1 MERWNNGRELEQQRD
16 WKSKLNHHLV
26 FMAQYSNIPT
36 FQYSTIPNLL
46 KGETMDQSTTNIL
59 VSGVGGQG
67 VILASDI
74 MSEVFMEAGY
84 DVKKSEV
91 HGMAMRGGIVT
102 SHFRFGKKVY
112 SPLIKEGEADIIFA
126 FEQLEGL
133 RWINYLRPTGRIV
146 MNDHKINPPA
156 VNLGE
161 MEYPKDIPEITR
173 SKIKNFYLIKGTEIA
188 LQLGDVRAANVVLLG
203 AISKFFEVNGDLWL
217 KTILN
222 YLPPKVHELN
232 RKAFAAGRDQIT

>member
-1 MERWNNGRELEQQRD
+1 
-16 WKSKLNHHLV
+16 
-26 FMAQYSNIPT
+26 
-36 FQYSTIPNLL
+36 
-46 KGETMDQSTTNIL
+46 MDQITTNIL
-59 VSGVGGQG
+59 VAGVGGQG

-112 SPLIKEGEADIIFA
+112 SPLIKQGEVDILFA

-133 RWINYLRPTGRIV
+133 RWVDHLRANGKIV
-146 MNDHKINPPA
+146 MNDHKVNPPA

-161 MEYPKDIPEITR
+161 MEYPKAIPE
-173 SKIKNFYLIKGTEIA
+173 KIKSKFKDFYLVKGTEMA
-188 LQLGDVRAANVVLLG
+188 LQLGDARAANVVLLG
-203 AISKFFEVNGDLWL
+203 AISKFFDVNEDIWL
-217 KTILN
+217 KTILS

-232 RKAFAAGRDQIT
+232 RKAFSEGRDQISRG

>member
-1 MERWNNGRELEQQRD
+1 
-16 WKSKLNHHLV
+16 
-26 FMAQYSNIPT
+26 
-36 FQYSTIPNLL
+36 
-46 KGETMDQSTTNIL
+46 MDQMTTNIL
-59 VSGVGGQG
+59 VAGVGGQG

-112 SPLIKEGEADIIFA
+112 SPLIKEGEVDILFA

-133 RWINYLRPTGRIV
+133 RWINHLRANGKII
-146 MNDHKINPPA
+146 MNDHTINPPA

-161 MEYPKDIPEITR
+161 MEYPKAIPE
-173 SKIKNFYLIKGTEIA
+173 KIKSKFKDFYLVKGTEMA
-188 LQLGDVRAANVVLLG
+188 LQLGDARAANVVLLG
-203 AISKFFEVNGDLWL
+203 AISKFLEVNEDIWL
-217 KTILN
+217 KTILS

-232 RKAFAAGRDQIT
+232 RKAFSEGRDQISLA

>member
-1 MERWNNGRELEQQRD
+1 M
-16 WKSKLNHHLV
+16 
-26 FMAQYSNIPT
+26 
-36 FQYSTIPNLL
+36 
-46 KGETMDQSTTNIL
+46 TTNIL
-59 VSGVGGQG
+59 VAGVGGQG

-74 MSEVFMEAGY
+74 MCEVFMEAGY

-112 SPLIKEGEADIIFA
+112 SPLIKEGEADILFA

-133 RWINYLRPTGRIV
+133 RWVNHLRLNGKIV

-161 MEYPKDIPEITR
+161 MEYPKAIPKMIQ
-173 SKIKNFYLIKGTEIA
+173 SKIKNFYLVKGTEIA

-203 AISKFFEVNGDLWL
+203 AISKFFELNEDLWL

-222 YLPPKVHELN
+222 YLPAKVHELN
-232 RKAFAAGRDQIT
+232 KKAFSAGRDQVV

>member
-1 MERWNNGRELEQQRD
+1 
-16 WKSKLNHHLV
+16 
-26 FMAQYSNIPT
+26 
-36 FQYSTIPNLL
+36 
-46 KGETMDQSTTNIL
+46 MDQMTTNIL
-59 VSGVGGQG
+59 VAGVGGQG

-112 SPLIKEGEADIIFA
+112 SPLIKQGEVDILFA

-133 RWINYLRPTGRIV
+133 RWVNHLRPDGKIL
-146 MNDHKINPPA
+146 MNDHKVNPPA

-161 MEYPKDIPEITR
+161 MEYPKGIPE
-173 SKIKNFYLIKGTEIA
+173 KIKSKFNNFYLVKGTEMA
-188 LQLGDVRAANVVLLG
+188 LELGDVRAANVVLLG
-203 AISKFFEVNGDLWL
+203 AISKFFEVKEDLWL

-222 YLPPKVHELN
+222 YLPAKVHELN
-232 RKAFAAGRDQIT
+232 KKAFSTGRDQISQA

>member
-1 MERWNNGRELEQQRD
+1 
-16 WKSKLNHHLV
+16 
-26 FMAQYSNIPT
+26 
-36 FQYSTIPNLL
+36 
-46 KGETMDQSTTNIL
+46 MDQMTTNIL
-59 VSGVGGQG
+59 VAGVGGQG

-112 SPLIKEGEADIIFA
+112 SPLIKEGEVDILFA

-133 RWINYLRPTGRIV
+133 RWINHLRADGKII
-146 MNDHKINPPA
+146 MNDHTINPPA

-161 MEYPKDIPEITR
+161 MEYPKSIPE
-173 SKIKNFYLIKGTEIA
+173 KIKSKFKDFYLVKGTELA
-188 LQLGDVRAANVVLLG
+188 LRLGDARAANVVLLG
-203 AISKFFEVNGDLWL
+203 AISKFFEVNEDVWL
-217 KTILN
+217 KTILS

-232 RKAFAAGRDQIT
+232 RKAFSEGRDQISRA

>member
-1 MERWNNGRELEQQRD
+1 
-16 WKSKLNHHLV
+16 
-26 FMAQYSNIPT
+26 
-36 FQYSTIPNLL
+36 
-46 KGETMDQSTTNIL
+46 MDQVTTNIL
-59 VSGVGGQG
+59 VAGVGGQG

-112 SPLIKEGEADIIFA
+112 SPLIKEGEVDILFA

-133 RWINYLRPTGRIV
+133 RWFNHLRPNGKIL
-146 MNDHKINPPA
+146 MNDHRINPPA

-161 MEYPKDIPEITR
+161 MEYPQAIPEMIGT
-173 SKIKNFYLIKGTEIA
+173 KIKNFYLVKGTEIA

-203 AISKFFEVNGDLWL
+203 AISKFFEVIEDLWL

-232 RKAFAAGRDQIT
+232 RKAFSTGRDQISQAC

>member
-1 MERWNNGRELEQQRD
+1 
-16 WKSKLNHHLV
+16 
-26 FMAQYSNIPT
+26 
-36 FQYSTIPNLL
+36 
-46 KGETMDQSTTNIL
+46 MDQMTTNIL
-59 VSGVGGQG
+59 VAGVGGQG

-112 SPLIKEGEADIIFA
+112 SPLIKQGEVDILFA

-133 RWINYLRPTGRIV
+133 RWINHLRPNGKIV
-146 MNDHKINPPA
+146 MNDHKVNPPA

-161 MEYPKDIPEITR
+161 MEYPKSIPE
-173 SKIKNFYLIKGTEIA
+173 KIKSKFKGFYLVKGTDMA
-188 LQLGDVRAANVVLLG
+188 LELGDARAANVVLLG
-203 AISKFFEVNGDLWL
+203 AISKFFEVKEDLWL

-232 RKAFAAGRDQIT
+232 KKAFSAGRDQIT

>member
-1 MERWNNGRELEQQRD
+1 MD
-16 WKSKLNHHLV
+16 NHT
-26 FMAQYSNIPT
+26 Y
-36 FQYSTIPNLL
+36 
-46 KGETMDQSTTNIL
+46 NIL
-59 VSGVGGQG
+59 VAGVGGQG

-84 DVKKSEV
+84 DVKKSEI

-112 SPLIKEGEADIIFA
+112 SPLIKEGEVDLLFA

-133 RWINYLRPTGRIV
+133 RWVNHLRRSGKIV

-161 MEYPKDIPEITR
+161 MEYPKDIPRIIR
-173 SKIKNFYLIKGTEIA
+173 SKFKDFYLVEGTEIA
-188 LQLGDVRAANVVLLG
+188 LQTGDVRAANVVLLG
-203 AISKFFEVNGDLWL
+203 AISKFFEVKEDLWL
-217 KTILN
+217 KTILT
-222 YLPPKVHELN
+222 YLPEKVHELN
-232 RKAFAAGRDQIT
+232 KKAFAAGREQIG

>member
-1 MERWNNGRELEQQRD
+1 
-16 WKSKLNHHLV
+16 
-26 FMAQYSNIPT
+26 
-36 FQYSTIPNLL
+36 
-46 KGETMDQSTTNIL
+46 MDQTATNIL
-59 VSGVGGQG
+59 VAGVGGQG

-112 SPLIKEGEADIIFA
+112 SPLIKQGEVDILFA

-133 RWINYLRPTGRIV
+133 RWVNHLRPDGKIL
-146 MNDHKINPPA
+146 MNDHKVNPPA

-161 MEYPKDIPEITR
+161 MEYPKGIPEKIK
-173 SKIKNFYLIKGTEIA
+173 SKFKNFYLVKGTDLA
-188 LQLGDVRAANVVLLG
+188 LELGDARAANVVLLG
-203 AISKFFEVNGDLWL
+203 SISKFFEVSDDLWL

-232 RKAFAAGRDQIT
+232 RKAFFIGKDQISQA

>member
-1 MERWNNGRELEQQRD
+1 MENN
-16 WKSKLNHHLV
+16 
-26 FMAQYSNIPT
+26 
-36 FQYSTIPNLL
+36 
-46 KGETMDQSTTNIL
+46 TTNVL
-59 VSGVGGQG
+59 VAGVGGQG

-74 MSEVFMEAGY
+74 MSEVFMEVGF

-112 SPLIKEGEADIIFA
+112 SPLIKEGDVDILFA

-133 RWINYLRPTGRIV
+133 RWLNHLKPNGKII

-161 MEYPKDIPEITR
+161 MEYPKSIPGMIK
-173 SKIKNFYLIKGTEIA
+173 SKFKDFYLIKGTEVA
-188 LQLGDVRAANVVLLG
+188 LELGDVRAANVVLLG
-203 AISKFFEVNGDLWL
+203 AISKFFEVKEEIWL
-217 KTILN
+217 KMILN
-222 YLPPKVHELN
+222 YLPPKVHDLN
-232 RKAFAAGRDQIT
+232 RKAFFTGRDQIQQA

>member
-1 MERWNNGRELEQQRD
+1 
-16 WKSKLNHHLV
+16 
-26 FMAQYSNIPT
+26 
-36 FQYSTIPNLL
+36 
-46 KGETMDQSTTNIL
+46 MDQITTNIL
-59 VSGVGGQG
+59 VAGVGGQG
-67 VILASDI
+67 VILASDM

-112 SPLIKEGEADIIFA
+112 SPLIKQGEVDILFA

-133 RWINYLRPTGRIV
+133 RWINHLRANGKIV

-161 MEYPKDIPEITR
+161 MEYPKTIPE
-173 SKIKNFYLIKGTEIA
+173 KIKAKFKGFYLIKGTEMA
-188 LQLGDVRAANVVLLG
+188 LQLGDARAANVVLLG
-203 AISKFFEVNGDLWL
+203 AISKFFELNEDLWL

-232 RKAFAAGRDQIT
+232 RKAFSAGRDQIV

>member
-1 MERWNNGRELEQQRD
+1 
-16 WKSKLNHHLV
+16 
-26 FMAQYSNIPT
+26 
-36 FQYSTIPNLL
+36 
-46 KGETMDQSTTNIL
+46 MDQITTNIL
-59 VSGVGGQG
+59 VAGVGGQG

-112 SPLIKEGEADIIFA
+112 SPLIKQGEVDILFA

-133 RWINYLRPTGRIV
+133 RWVDHLRANGKIV
-146 MNDHKINPPA
+146 MNDHKVTPPA

-161 MEYPKDIPEITR
+161 MEYPKGIPE
-173 SKIKNFYLIKGTEIA
+173 KIKSKFKDFYLVKGTEIA
-188 LQLGDVRAANVVLLG
+188 LELGDARAANVVLLG
-203 AISKFFEVNGDLWL
+203 AVSKLFDVNEGLWL

-222 YLPPKVHELN
+222 YLPLKVHELN
-232 RKAFAAGRDQIT
+232 KKAFSEGRGQISQS

>member
-1 MERWNNGRELEQQRD
+1 
-16 WKSKLNHHLV
+16 
-26 FMAQYSNIPT
+26 
-36 FQYSTIPNLL
+36 
-46 KGETMDQSTTNIL
+46 MDQLTTNIL
-59 VSGVGGQG
+59 VAGVGGQG

-112 SPLIKEGEADIIFA
+112 SPLIKEGEVDILFA

-133 RWINYLRPTGRIV
+133 RWINHLRADGKIV
-146 MNDHKINPPA
+146 MNDHTINPPA

-161 MEYPKDIPEITR
+161 MEYPKAIPE
-173 SKIKNFYLIKGTEIA
+173 KIKSKFKDFYLVKGTEMA
-188 LQLGDVRAANVVLLG
+188 LQLGDARAANVVLLG
-203 AISKFFEVNGDLWL
+203 AISKFFEVSEDLWL

-232 RKAFAAGRDQIT
+232 RKAFYGGRDQISRA

>member
-1 MERWNNGRELEQQRD
+1 MEN
-16 WKSKLNHHLV
+16 
-26 FMAQYSNIPT
+26 FA
-36 FQYSTIPNLL
+36 
-46 KGETMDQSTTNIL
+46 TNIL
-59 VSGVGGQG
+59 VAGVGGQG

-112 SPLIKEGEADIIFA
+112 SPLIKEGEVDILFA

-133 RWINYLRPTGRIV
+133 RWINNLKPDGKIV
-146 MNDHKINPPA
+146 MNDHKINPPI

-161 MEYPKDIPEITR
+161 MEYPKGIPER
-173 SKIKNFYLIKGTEIA
+173 IKSRFKDFYLVKGTEIA
-188 LQLGDVRAANVVLLG
+188 LEMGDVRAANVVLLG
-203 AISKFFEVNGDLWL
+203 AISKFFEVNEELWL
-217 KTILN
+217 NTILN
-222 YLPPKVHELN
+222 HLPAKVHELN
-232 RKAFAAGRDQIT
+232 RKTFSAGREQIHPT

>member
-1 MERWNNGRELEQQRD
+1 M
-16 WKSKLNHHLV
+16 
-26 FMAQYSNIPT
+26 T
-36 FQYSTIPNLL
+36 
-46 KGETMDQSTTNIL
+46 DQTTNVL
-59 VSGVGGQG
+59 VAGVGGQG

-84 DVKKSEV
+84 DVKKSEI

-112 SPLIKEGEADIIFA
+112 SPLIKEGEVDILFA

-133 RWINYLRPTGRIV
+133 RWINHLRTQGKII
-146 MNDHKINPPA
+146 MNDHKVNPPI

-161 MEYPKDIPEITR
+161 MEYPRNIPETIR
-173 SKIKNFYLIKGTEIA
+173 SKFKDFYLIKGTEIA
-188 LQLGDVRAANVVLLG
+188 LQVGDVRAANVVLLG
-203 AISKFFEVNGDLWL
+203 AMSKFFEIDQERWL

-222 YLPPKVHELN
+222 YLPPKVHEVN
-232 RKAFAAGRDQIT
+232 RKAFAAGRDQIHSV

>member
-1 MERWNNGRELEQQRD
+1 
-16 WKSKLNHHLV
+16 
-26 FMAQYSNIPT
+26 
-36 FQYSTIPNLL
+36 
-46 KGETMDQSTTNIL
+46 MDQSTTNIL
-59 VSGVGGQG
+59 VAGVGGQG
-67 VILASDI
+67 VIIASDI

-112 SPLIKEGEADIIFA
+112 SPLIKQGEADILLA

-133 RWINYLRPTGRIV
+133 RWFNYLKPNGRMI

-161 MEYPKDIPEITR
+161 MDYPDAIPEIIR
-173 SKIKNFYLIKGTEIA
+173 SRIGNYCLVKGTEIA

-203 AISKFFEVNGDLWL
+203 AISKCFEVHEDLWL
-217 KTILN
+217 RTILN

-232 RKAFAAGRDQIT
+232 RKAFSVGRDQIS

>member
-1 MERWNNGRELEQQRD
+1 
-16 WKSKLNHHLV
+16 
-26 FMAQYSNIPT
+26 
-36 FQYSTIPNLL
+36 
-46 KGETMDQSTTNIL
+46 MDQMTTNIL
-59 VSGVGGQG
+59 VAGVGGQG

-112 SPLIKEGEADIIFA
+112 SPLIKEGEADILFA

-133 RWINYLRPTGRIV
+133 RWVNHLRLNGKII

-161 MEYPKDIPEITR
+161 MEYPKAIPEMIR
-173 SKIKNFYLIKGTEIA
+173 SKIKNFYLVRGTEIA

-203 AISKFFEVNGDLWL
+203 GISKFFELNEDLWL

-222 YLPPKVHELN
+222 YLPAKVHELN
-232 RKAFAAGRDQIT
+232 KKAFSAGREQIV

>member
-1 MERWNNGRELEQQRD
+1 ME
-16 WKSKLNHHLV
+16 
-26 FMAQYSNIPT
+26 
-36 FQYSTIPNLL
+36 NL
-46 KGETMDQSTTNIL
+46 TTNIL
-59 VSGVGGQG
+59 VAGVGGQG

-74 MSEVFMEAGY
+74 MSEVFMKAGY

-112 SPLIKEGEADIIFA
+112 SPLIKQGEVDILFA

-133 RWINYLRPTGRIV
+133 RWINHVRPQGKIL
-146 MNDHKINPPA
+146 MNDNKINPPA

-161 MEYPKDIPEITR
+161 MEYPKGIPG
-173 SKIKNFYLIKGTEIA
+173 KIKSKFKEFYLVKGTELAQDI
-188 LQLGDVRAANVVLLG
+188 GDVRAANVVLLG
-203 AISKFFEVNGDLWL
+203 AISKFFEVNEDLWL

-232 RKAFAAGRDQIT
+232 RKAFAAGRDQIS

>member
-1 MERWNNGRELEQQRD
+1 
-16 WKSKLNHHLV
+16 
-26 FMAQYSNIPT
+26 
-36 FQYSTIPNLL
+36 
-46 KGETMDQSTTNIL
+46 MDQMTTNIL
-59 VSGVGGQG
+59 VAGVGGQG

-112 SPLIKEGEADIIFA
+112 SPLIKEGEVDILFA

-133 RWINYLRPTGRIV
+133 RWINHLRANGKII
-146 MNDHKINPPA
+146 MNDHTINPPA

-161 MEYPKDIPEITR
+161 MEYPKAIPE
-173 SKIKNFYLIKGTEIA
+173 KIKSKFKDFYLVKGTEMA
-188 LQLGDVRAANVVLLG
+188 LLLGDARAANVVLLG
-203 AISKFFEVNGDLWL
+203 AISKFLEVNEDIWL
-217 KTILN
+217 KTILS

-232 RKAFAAGRDQIT
+232 RKAFSEGRDQISLA

>member
-1 MERWNNGRELEQQRD
+1 
-16 WKSKLNHHLV
+16 
-26 FMAQYSNIPT
+26 
-36 FQYSTIPNLL
+36 
-46 KGETMDQSTTNIL
+46 MDQMTTNIV

-84 DVKKSEV
+84 DVKKSEI

-112 SPLIKEGEADIIFA
+112 SPLIKQGEVDILFS

-133 RWINYLRPTGRIV
+133 RWVNHLRPNGKIV
-146 MNDHKINPPA
+146 MNDHKINPPV

-161 MEYPKDIPEITR
+161 MEYPKAIPEMIK
-173 SKIKNFYLIKGTEIA
+173 SKFKEFYLVQGTEIA
-188 LQLGDVRAANVVLLG
+188 SELGDIRAANVVLLG
-203 AISKFFEVNGDLWL
+203 AISKFFEVDEDLWL

-232 RKAFAAGRDQIT
+232 RKAFAAGRGEIHRA

>member
-1 MERWNNGRELEQQRD
+1 MDN
-16 WKSKLNHHLV
+16 
-26 FMAQYSNIPT
+26 
-36 FQYSTIPNLL
+36 STY
-46 KGETMDQSTTNIL
+46 NIL
-59 VSGVGGQG
+59 VAGVGGQG

-84 DVKKSEV
+84 DVKKSEI

-112 SPLIKEGEADIIFA
+112 SPLIKEGEVDLLFA

-133 RWINYLRPTGRIV
+133 RWLNHLRPSGKIV

-161 MEYPKDIPEITR
+161 LEYPKDIPQVIR
-173 SKIKNFYLIKGTEIA
+173 SKFKDFYLVKGTEIA
-188 LQLGDVRAANVVLLG
+188 LRTGDVRAANVVLLG
-203 AISKFFEVNGDLWL
+203 SISKFFDLKEDLWL
-217 KTILN
+217 KMILN
-222 YLPPKVHELN
+222 YLPEKVHELN
-232 RKAFAAGRDQIT
+232 KKAFAAGREQIVPS